1 MLHDWQ
7 FRPGTLD
14 RAIFN
19 GVVAL
24 NEYQLP
30 EQFSP
35 ADIVLDIGAHIGAFA
50 YAALTRGCQHV
61 YAVEPDPTNFA
72 LATRHLQPFLSD
84 NHVTLLHGAVW
95 RSDPNN
101 DELRFDGYHPFP
113 QSCAGMT
120 GILNTGCGSVLWG
133 VGEIVPK
140 IAFDALLDQITEQ
153 GAKRVRL
160 LKLDCEGAEWP
171 ILLTSQR
178 LHLVEEICG
187 EFHEL
192 AGGQHEINED
202 RPYNQPLFQDERF
215 SRWTIENLAA
225 FLTEAGF
232 AVNYRR
238 HHRPNGAPEGLG
250 LFFAKRSRA

>member
-72 LATRHLQPFLSD
+72 LATRHLQPFLSIK
-84 NHVTLLHGAVW
+84 HVTLLHGAVW

-113 QSCAGMT
+113 QSFAGMT

-160 LKLDCEGAEWP
+160 LKLDC
-171 ILLTSQR
+171 
-178 LHLVEEICG
+178 
-187 EFHEL
+187 
-192 AGGQHEINED
+192 D

-215 SRWTIENLAA
+215 SRWTIENLVA